1 VVLPAAKV
9 RYNQYPEALLGVFLF
24 LFIVMPIVEMT
35 ILIKVGGMIGALNT
49 VGLVLLT
56 AIIGAALLRQQGLS
70 TLLRANQRLNS
81 GELPAREVA
90 EGLILAVG
98 GALLLTPGFVTDGIG
113 FLCLLPGSRHWLAGQ
128 ALKRMVVAGQSSSFT
143 FRAGSGPF
151 GPGQGP
157 FGAGGDPF
165 GARRGQSGQD
175 DIIEGEYRDETRRDY
190 DQLDDPGND
199 RPSRDSNRD

>member
-1 VVLPAAKV
+1 MCGEYIRPYQTGFWPQSV
-9 RYNQYPEALLGVFLF
+9 RYNLNPEAQLGVFLF

-35 ILIKVGGMIGALNT
+35 ILIKVGAAIGALNT

-56 AIIGAALLRQQGLS
+56 AVIGAALLRQQGLS
-70 TLLRANQRLNS
+70 TLLKANQRLNS

-98 GALLLTPGFVTDGIG
+98 GALLLTPGFVTDAIG
-113 FLCLLPGSRHWLAGQ
+113 FLCLMPGSRHWLAGQ

-157 FGAGGDPF
+157 FGPD
-165 GARRGQSGQD
+165 RD
-175 DIIEGEYRDETRRDY
+175 DIIEGEFRDETERDREL
-190 DQLDDPGND
+190 LD
-199 RPSRDSNRD
+199 RDDKNGPKS